1 MWISQ
6 VINNFTVLQDQAAL
20 NVLGFQSIL
29 QLELPWRDDMELPGF
44 PMLSK
49 VAWPY
54 PWLRSSGLVPINHF
68 QMTIFELRP
77 LLFVQHLAPTSSSS

>member
-44 PMLSK
+44 PMHSK
-49 VAWPY
+49 VA
-54 PWLRSSGLVPINHF
+54 
-68 QMTIFELRP
+68 
-77 LLFVQHLAPTSSSS
+77 